1 MSDPLSDVLSLLRV
15 ESTRSTRL
23 EARGP
28 WALSFPAHH
37 HIVFGAVLEGGMI
50 LTLSDGAEP
59 VTLAAGDCYLL
70 TRGRPYRMGNGARV
84 RAESGRAVF
93 EQRLGDDGVVRYG
106 EGPLGLVWAGG
117 SFRLEAESGDFLL
130 NFLPPII
137 HLPSGTI
144 DGSPL
149 RAAYGLIRAE
159 TADRKPGASA
169 IAGSI
174 ANIFVVQM
182 LRAFLERSDRPSGW
196 LGAMSDQRIGRAL
209 IAIHRDYARPWTVEQ
224 LAGPWPRIIA
234 HRLCRAFP
242 DARRRGTAGISVGM
256 AHGGGQGRDPERR
269 ASLGCRREDRLL
281 LRRRVQCRLQ
291 ARDRPEPGEISP
303 SLRPITQG
311 C

>member
-50 LTLSDGAEP
+50 LTLGDGAGA

-93 EQRLGDDGVVRYG
+93 EQRVGDDGVVRYG

-137 HLPSGTI
+137 HLPSGSI

-159 TADRKPGASA
+159 TANRKPGASA

-174 ANIFVVQM
+174 ANIFMVQM
-182 LRAFLERSDRPSGW
+182 LRAFLERSGRPSGW
-196 LGAMSDQRIGRAL
+196 LGAVSDQRIGRAL

-224 LAGPWPRIIA
+224 LAALSGMSRTAFAVRFRTLVGVAPLEYLSGWRMAVAKAAILKGEPLA
-234 HRLCRAFP
+234 EVAEKVGYSSDAAFNAAFKRA
-242 DARRRGTAGISVGM
+242 T
-256 AHGGGQGRDPERR
+256 GQ
-269 ASLGCRREDRLL
+269 S
-281 LRRRVQCRLQ
+281 
-291 ARDRPEPGEISP
+291 PGKFRSA
-303 SLRPITQG
+303 
-311 C
+311 